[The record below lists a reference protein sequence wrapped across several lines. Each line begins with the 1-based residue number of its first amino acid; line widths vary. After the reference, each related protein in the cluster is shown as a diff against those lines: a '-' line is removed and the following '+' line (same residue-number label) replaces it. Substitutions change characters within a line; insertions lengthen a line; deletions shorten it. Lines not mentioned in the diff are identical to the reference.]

1 MSLCKYN
8 PQTREDLLMLSLS
21 KFYKKKDNIDTLLK
35 LLNLNS
41 DISLRSI
48 DWTVTNFAKKN
59 NIMYNI
65 NGKTFIMYLDYKSQ
79 LKAYSK
85 KLFDPFCRR
94 DRILFQYNETDKTKN
109 ITTTIGQL
117 NFFRWAIQNNILS
130 YIEDNI
136 NLIEKDMN
144 NSIKKKLQTIQKN
157 DNKKR
162 HELSISATRTVTK
175 HDVKIRIQFN

>member
-8 PQTREDLLMLSLS
+8 PQSREDLLMLSLS
-21 KFYKKKDNIDTLLK
+21 KFYKKKDNIETLLK
-35 LLNLNS
+35 LLNINS
-41 DISLRSI
+41 DVSLRSI

-65 NGKTFIMYLDYKSQ
+65 NAKTFIMYLDYKSQ

-94 DRILFQYNETDKTKN
+94 DRILFYYNEIDRTKN

-117 NFFRWAIQNNILS
+117 NFFRWAIQNNILA
-130 YIEDNI
+130 YIQDNI
-136 NLIEKDMN
+136 QSIEKDMN
-144 NSIKKKLQTIQKN
+144 NSIKKKVHLVSN
-157 DNKKR
+157 DDNKKR